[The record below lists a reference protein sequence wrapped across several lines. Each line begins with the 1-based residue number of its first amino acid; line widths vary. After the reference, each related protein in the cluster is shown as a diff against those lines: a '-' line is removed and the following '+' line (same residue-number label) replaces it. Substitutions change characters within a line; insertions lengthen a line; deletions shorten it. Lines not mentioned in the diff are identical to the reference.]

1 MECRGCR
8 RGQLL
13 GAEGRAV
20 AFSISSV
27 MCQKWSF
34 GVWSGVGDAWALLAA
49 ARGKGV
55 H

>member
-1 MECRGCR
+1 MGV
-8 RGQLL
+8 
-13 GAEGRAV
+13 EGRAV
-20 AFSISSV
+20 VSSISSV

-34 GVWSGVGDAWALLAA
+34 GLWSGGGDAWALLAA